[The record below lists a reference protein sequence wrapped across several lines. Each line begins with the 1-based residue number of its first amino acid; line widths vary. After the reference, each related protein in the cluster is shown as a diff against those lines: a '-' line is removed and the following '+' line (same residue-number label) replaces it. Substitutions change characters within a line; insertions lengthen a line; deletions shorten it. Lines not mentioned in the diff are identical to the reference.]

1 MVIFILRGAA
11 ALAAAL
17 VVLFAAG
24 VARAENADNRLL
36 ETYQPVTHLDPQERF
51 RPASVQSFVADA
63 DLERLDAGSWTVV
76 DPDPEPGE
84 LPGLGTGS
92 WRLNQDSCVP
102 TLPLGGLSCYAAA
115 GAEGDGAS
123 VVYGR
128 VARVIRPPGRAIVLQ
143 YWYFY
148 YDNTY
153 SYNYPPDDFI
163 WQAHEGDWEVVNV
176 VLSEDEQPQF
186 VGYSQHCL
194 GQQRAWDDTPTLD
207 THPIVYVA
215 AGSHANYFSAG
226 SHPIHTGCLPPQAIA
241 YLRDANH
248 PPLPL
253 PVDRSFDGGEVAGPQ
268 EAGGTFTHIRMIEEG
283 HPTWVAFPGFWG
295 ELQYVHAPPG
305 TFQFGTSPQG
315 PAYHAVWG
323 DPLGTMAGWP
333 PG

>member
-1 MVIFILRGAA
+1 M
-11 ALAAAL
+11 
-17 VVLFAAG
+17 
-24 VARAENADNRLL
+24 ARAENVDNRLL
-36 ETYQPVTHLDPQERF
+36 ETYQPVIHLDPVEQF

-63 DLERLDAGSWTVV
+63 DLERFDGGSWAVV

-84 LPGLGTGS
+84 LPGPRTGT

-102 TLPLGGLSCYAAA
+102 TLPIGGLECYAAA

-128 VARVIRPPGRAIVLQ
+128 VARPRGAIVLQ

-153 SYNYPPDDFI
+153 SYEYPPSDVI

-176 VLSEDEQPQF
+176 VLSEDEAPQF

-194 GQQRAWDDTPTLD
+194 GERRAWASTPTLD

-215 AGSHANYFSAG
+215 AGSHANYFSPG
-226 SHPIHTGCLPPQAIA
+226 SRSIDIQCLPAQAIA
-241 YLRDANH
+241 YLQQQH
-248 PPLPL
+248 PTLPL
-253 PVDRSFDGGEVAGPQ
+253 PVDRSFDGGEVAGPR
-268 EAGGTFTHIRMIEEG
+268 EAGGTFTHIREIEDG
-283 HPTWVAFPGFWG
+283 RPSWVAFPGFWG
-295 ELQYVHAPPG
+295 ELQYVHAPSPIG
-305 TFQFGTSPQG
+305 TFPFGTSPQG
-315 PAYHAVWG
+315 PAYHAVWV
-323 DPLGTMAGWP
+323 DALGTMAGWE